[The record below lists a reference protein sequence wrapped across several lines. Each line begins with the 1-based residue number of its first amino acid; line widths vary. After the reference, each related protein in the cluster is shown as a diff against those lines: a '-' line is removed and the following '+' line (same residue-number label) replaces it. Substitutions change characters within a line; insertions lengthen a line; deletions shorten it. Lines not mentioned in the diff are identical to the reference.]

1 MWAEIIG
8 LNLHDFWFSNDF
20 LTTLPKIYAAKEKI
34 YKLDFG
40 KSKHLHASKNT
51 IIKVKRQ
58 PIEAEEIFDNGL
70 TSRLYKHL
78 QFNNIKINSPI

>member
-1 MWAEIIG
+1 MQQKK
-8 LNLHDFWFSNDF
+8 
-20 LTTLPKIYAAKEKI
+20 KID
-34 YKLDFG
+34 KLDFG

-58 PIEAEEIFDNGL
+58 PTEPEEIFDNGL